1 MTKQGGTAFDLL
13 LELHLKPR
21 LPLCSLFCVCAAF
34 NPSVAAAIYA
44 AAITAQV
51 MAASAFGFASKPSA
65 ALPPPP
71 PFPYPSAIDEQLPGF
86 YPPSPYAPYSY
97 MAEVQQAQ
105 SQAQA
110 CLDPLTLQRI
120 YYSAANAASAAAAL
134 QQPQQTP
141 WSSSLHTSPLLN
153 QSVADAALGYAEHAM
168 GSSGVVTGAGPYRF
182 YDRTRSS
189 LESVAARQPSG
200 SFSSI
205 SGVARGLQSIPSLP
219 EGDQQ
224 QSLLFRDTERHP
236 PPASGESLFEQ
247 TPTKS
252 SPLSL
257 HKIASTSAVQGLAGG
272 RCGPIAPPQR
282 SQSASR
288 LSLDPAHATGLAK
301 AVGEFHHFSDFAK
314 QFEAFAGREDPQEA
328 DGAEGSSAGRFFLG
342 GGP

>member
-1 MTKQGGTAFDLL
+1 
-13 LELHLKPR
+13 
-21 LPLCSLFCVCAAF
+21 
-34 NPSVAAAIYA
+34 
-44 AAITAQV
+44 

-65 ALPPPP
+65 AVPPP
-71 PFPYPSAIDEQLPGF
+71 PFPLSPQPFPYPSVTGGEQVPG

-97 MAEVQQAQ
+97 MADAQQAQ
-105 SQAQA
+105 TQAQA

-141 WSSSLHTSPLLN
+141 WSSSLHTSALNPLSAGTHTSGAAPLLN
-153 QSVADAALGYAEHAM
+153 QSIADTALGYAEHAV
-168 GSSGVVTGAGPYRF
+168 GSLGGGAGAGAGPYRF
-182 YDRTRSS
+182 YDHTRSS
-189 LESVAARQPSG
+189 LENVAARQPSG

-205 SGVARGLQSIPSLP
+205 SGAARGLHSIPSLP

-224 QSLLFRDTERHP
+224 QLLLFPERRP

-247 TPTKS
+247 TPPKS

-288 LSLDPAHATGLAK
+288 LSLDPAHANGLAK

-314 QFEAFAGREDPQEA
+314 QFEAFSGRENPQEA